1 MQLSSRNKGILL
13 LLISSFGFALI
24 SLFVRPAGDVPT
36 MEKTLYRNVVSALVI
51 SIVLLRSGTPFRL
64 PRECRGDMFLR
75 CFFGYTG
82 MICYL
87 WSIDHM
93 GLADANML
101 SKTSPFFSVLMSI
114 WILKER
120 PSFRDILCIVVA
132 VIGAALVALGALVM
146 LIGFWKTLILAAL
159 FTVGYFLGTVEN
171 KSEFMKNAANKL
183 IPDKE
188 AKVIDFKTELAREQ
202 EQVQAAAEEAD
213 KSDENKE

>member
-1 MQLSSRNKGILL
+1 MQLSSRNKGILF

-24 SLFVRPAGDVPT
+24 SLFVRLAGDVPT

-51 SIVLLRSGTPFRL
+51 SVVLLRSGTPFRL

-101 SKTSPFFSVLMSI
+101 SKTSPFFS
-114 WILKER
+114 
-120 PSFRDILCIVVA
+120 P
-132 VIGAALVALGALVM
+132 VIRLR
-146 LIGFWKTLILAAL
+146 I
-159 FTVGYFLGTVEN
+159 
-171 KSEFMKNAANKL
+171 
-183 IPDKE
+183 
-188 AKVIDFKTELAREQ
+188 
-202 EQVQAAAEEAD
+202 
-213 KSDENKE
+213 